1 MTQYKVT
8 LSGDDLHGLFQNDEG
23 LARLMEK
30 ILNQVLQ
37 AQATEAIGALPYE
50 RSESRRGLRNGL
62 RDRGLETRVGSLR
75 LSVPQFRKG
84 TLSTSLWERYQ
95 RSEMALLV
103 AMMEMVVNGVSTR
116 KVTKITEEL
125 CGASFSKSTVSELC
139 KSLDPLVD
147 EWNERPLGQYPFI
160 LMDAIV
166 IKVRTGGRVVSRSV
180 MVATGISL
188 EGYREILGLKI
199 GDSESHQGWSEYLDW
214 LKQRGLKGVDY
225 LVSDHHQGLVKAIQE
240 RFQGAT
246 WQRCQ
251 AHFTKNILDATPKAL
266 KSEVKANLRS
276 IFTAPDSK
284 TARALLNVTLSA
296 YEDRAPKAM
305 ETLENGFDDAIAVLA
320 LPDNYRRKLRTTNI
334 QERLNQEIRR
344 RERVIRIFPNERS
357 AIRLIGAVLMEKD
370 EEWITGRIYMNMT
383 GYLESKKPRSSV
395 ASEAKEKIAAAD

>member
-1 MTQYKVT
+1 VTQYKVT